1 MDCAL
6 ICATHRD
13 LQQLSA
19 EQGFR
24 EDLYYRINGLRVS
37 LPALRERRDLGALIQ
52 HLLRAETAAQPAL
65 QLSPAALQALLDYR
79 WPGNIRQLYQC
90 LRLAAA
96 LAEEDGEIGVQH
108 LPDEVRAC
116 RGEQAAAAPAAEALV
131 PEAGN
136 TLQLAEARAIRAA
149 VEAAGGNLSAAARN
163 LGIARATLYRKLK
176 GMEEG

>member
-1 MDCAL
+1 M
-6 ICATHRD
+6 
-13 LQQLSA
+13 
-19 EQGFR
+19 
-24 EDLYYRINGLRVS
+24 S

-65 QLSPAALQALLDYR
+65 QLSTAALQALLDYR

-96 LAEEDGEIGVQH
+96 LAEDDGEIGVQH
-108 LPDEVRAC
+108 LPDEVRA
-116 RGEQAAAAPAAEALV
+116 RQGEQLAAAAAEGQVAEA
-131 PEAGN
+131 GS
-136 TLQLAEARAIRAA
+136 TLQVAEARAIRAA

-176 GMEEG
+176 GMEQG